1 MADRKDRM
9 ALLSRYN
16 KLHLQRYE
24 QKSNLNLNVEQWAA
38 DALVESYGLPGCYDL
53 LDFYFQVSSSPSWNI
68 FAYRAHDLFNSR
80 LSIEE
85 DIKERQQRRKLAK
98 EWLSE

>member
-16 KLHLQRYE
+16 KLYLQRYE

-38 DALVESYGLPGCYDL
+38 DALVESYGLKDCYNL
-53 LDFYFQVSSSPSWNI
+53 LEYYFSIAQNPNWNF
-68 FAYRAHDLFNSR
+68 FAYNAQEIINGK
-80 LSIEE
+80 IETE
-85 DIKERQQRRKLAK
+85 QDTKERIERRKLARK
-98 EWLSE
+98 WLSE

>member
-1 MADRKDRM
+1 MAERKDRM

-38 DALVESYGLPGCYDL
+38 DALVESYGVKDCYDL
-53 LDFYFQVSSSPSWNI
+53 LDYYFEIAQNPSWTF
-68 FAYRAHDLFNSR
+68 FAYNAQEIINGKL
-80 LSIEE
+80 EVQK
-85 DIKERQQRRKLAK
+85 DIKERQERRKLAK